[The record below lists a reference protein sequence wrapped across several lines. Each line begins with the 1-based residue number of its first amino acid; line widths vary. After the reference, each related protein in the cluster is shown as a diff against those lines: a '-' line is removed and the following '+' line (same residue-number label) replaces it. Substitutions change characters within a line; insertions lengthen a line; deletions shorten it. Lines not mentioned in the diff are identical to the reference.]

1 MMTMVAVMSVVMSPA
16 SVSSMTMFI
25 SMGESGIMSM
35 IISGFMSVVGVPFI
49 SRGVGFVASVVEASP
64 VGFISLGEAVL
75 SLMIMA
81 VVSFP
86 SMGIVIVVMPVG
98 AVSVMLSVMVVVV
111 VGFPAVMTVVAVEEA

>member
-1 MMTMVAVMSVVMSPA
+1 MMTMMSVMSVVMSPA

-25 SMGESGIMSM
+25 SMSESGIMSV

-49 SRGVGFVASVVEASP
+49 PGRVGFVASVVDASP
-64 VGFISLGEAVL
+64 VGFIALGEAVL
-75 SLMIMA
+75 SLVIVA

-86 SMGIVIVVMPVG
+86 SMGVVVVVMPVG